1 MKTKEI
7 VLHELARVA
16 TGHLRDDTQASDE
29 TYVPQSKGEAPF
41 VSGADLAKRCGI
53 SRQAVWKAVET
64 LRKDGLEIEAA
75 PKIGY
80 RLLQHISIKNN
91 ALSSSYISLLLPPS
105 ISAKIFV
112 YGSIDSTNI
121 EAKRLCEAAIKSKD
135 GIHALDG
142 TVIIADCQTAGRGR
156 LGRKFFSP
164 KGTGLYISI
173 IHAPEKNITMPAVL
187 TASAAVAVSRAI
199 HGIYGVEPQIK
210 WVNDI
215 FLHGKKVCGIL
226 TEGATNFET
235 GTIDYAIVGIGINVL
250 PGSFPSDIKNI
261 ATSIFT
267 EENSK
272 GADGKKI
279 FEAAKKNPRR
289 NELAARIIME
299 VISIFQSDREGFAD
313 AMKEY
318 REKSFLIGK
327 TVTITPLPANTK
339 NSFEAKVLDITDD
352 AKLVVQKS
360 DGNITQLDSAEVTS
374 RAFSS

>member
-16 TGHLRDDTQASDE
+16 TGHLHDDIQASDK
-29 TYVPQSKGEAPF
+29 TPVPQSKGEVPF

-53 SRQAVWKAVET
+53 SRQAVWKAVDT
-64 LRKDGLEIEAA
+64 LRKDGLEIEAV
-75 PKIGY
+75 PNIGY
-80 RLLQHISIKNN
+80 RLLQHISIKDN
-91 ALSSSYISLLLPPS
+91 ALSGSYISLLLPPS
-105 ISAKIFV
+105 ISASAKIFV

-121 EAKRLCEAAIKSKD
+121 EAKRLCEATAKSKN

-199 HGIYGVEPQIK
+199 HGIYGIEPQIK

-299 VISIFQSDREGFAD
+299 VISIFQSGAEGFAD

-318 REKSFLIGK
+318 RKNSFLIGK
-327 TVTITPLPANTK
+327 TVTIMPLPANTK
-339 NSFEAKVLDITDD
+339 NSFDAKVLDITDE
-352 AKLVVQKS
+352 AKLVVQKK
-360 DGNITQLDSAEVTS
+360 DGSITQLDSAEVTS
-374 RAFSS
+374 TSV